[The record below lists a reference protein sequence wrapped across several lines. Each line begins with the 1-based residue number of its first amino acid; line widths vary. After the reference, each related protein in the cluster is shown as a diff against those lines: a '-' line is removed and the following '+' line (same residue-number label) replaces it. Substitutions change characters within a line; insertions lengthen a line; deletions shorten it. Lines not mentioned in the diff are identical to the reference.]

1 VPWVENAPIP
11 LQPAS
16 EMWSNACVDG
26 NNIDQARVD
35 HAIAEWRRTPK
46 GHGNEA
52 FFRLALECKRAGMNA
67 NQLEELLIRE
77 AQSANSPAER
87 KIQIAGIMESLS
99 KGPVRA

>member
-1 VPWVENAPIP
+1 
-11 LQPAS
+11 
-16 EMWSNACVDG
+16 
-26 NNIDQARVD
+26 
-35 HAIAEWRRTPK
+35 
-46 GHGNEA
+46 
-52 FFRLALECKRAGMNA
+52 MNA